1 MRKVNSQ
8 FDKLVKRIFRDASQR
23 RRKLRHERE
32 LEMETE
38 MAITLERGVK
48 QERRL
53 GRKRVWDLTKT
64 VKQNKQ
70 QRAVQE
76 RGLTIPSK
84 NLPTRLPACMT
95 RNSNNVN

>member
-32 LEMETE
+32 LEKKTE

-53 GRKRVWDLTKT
+53 GRKR
-64 VKQNKQ
+64 
-70 QRAVQE
+70 A
-76 RGLTIPSK
+76 
-84 NLPTRLPACMT
+84 
-95 RNSNNVN
+95 